1 MSSIKIKGGQPVPF
15 MADFLPL
22 KSLWDGPAAPYPSE
36 FAARWAIRKM
46 RPELAEARAVAMHRN
61 RIMVHPQRFAAVAE
75 DAAVQQFARST
86 QDEHVEAKREAC
98 RSAVDRLNRALFIHG
113 GEPGNLESTTVQEL
127 IADEVDEPSSD
138 TSAEMKNE
146 CA

>member
-46 RPELAEARAVAMHRN
+46 RLELAEARAVAMHRN
-61 RIMVHPQRFAAVAE
+61 RLMVHPQRFAAVAE
-75 DAAVQQFARST
+75 DAAVQQFSRSI
-86 QDEHVEAKREAC
+86 QDERAHAKREVYRA
-98 RSAVDRLNRALFIHG
+98 AAEGLNRAFVGLG
-113 GEPGNLESTTVQEL
+113 SNKPSSLESALMREL
-127 IADEVDEPSSD
+127 MVDEVDETSSD
-138 TSAEMKNE
+138 TTGGDEK
-146 CA
+146 